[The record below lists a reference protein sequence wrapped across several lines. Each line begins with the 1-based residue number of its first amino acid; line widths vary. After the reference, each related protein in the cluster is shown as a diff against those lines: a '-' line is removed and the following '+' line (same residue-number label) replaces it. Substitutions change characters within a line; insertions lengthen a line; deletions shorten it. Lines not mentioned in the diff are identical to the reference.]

1 MFPPRVQVVSENS
14 VLQRAWYQA
23 VTPDDTSPFVDPA
36 GHPHRDRP
44 PACEPPARRRP
55 AVCVPRSMV
64 TGLNVTFGGQKSCW
78 QRRDFCRPEGRRA
91 KPPAAFCGPR
101 SRPYAFVGNSFLGVT
116 GLLVCHR
123 WLWMVIASTL
133 ADNVLAGMWLN
144 CFLSE
149 LYL

>member
-55 AVCVPRSMV
+55 AACVPRSMV
-64 TGLNVTFGGQKSCW
+64 TGLDVAFGGQKSAG
-78 QRRDFCRPEGRRA
+78 RRDGEQSHQQRS
-91 KPPAAFCGPR
+91 AAHTP
-101 SRPYAFVGNSFLGVT
+101 RPYAFVGNSFLGVT

-123 WLWMVIASTL
+123 WL
-133 ADNVLAGMWLN
+133 
-144 CFLSE
+144 
-149 LYL
+149 